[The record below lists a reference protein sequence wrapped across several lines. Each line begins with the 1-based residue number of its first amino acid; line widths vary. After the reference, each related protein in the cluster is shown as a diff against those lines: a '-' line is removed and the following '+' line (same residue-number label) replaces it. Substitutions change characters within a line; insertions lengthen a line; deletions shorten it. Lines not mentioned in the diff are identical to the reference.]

1 MQRLSGVD
9 AAFWSAE
16 TAGWHMHI
24 GGLAICDTTNA
35 PNYSFERVRQLLIE
49 RLPQLPQL
57 PRLGCR
63 LRLRRLRRH
72 GRAALDLLAD
82 ALALLL
88 LLLLLDRAGDHVH
101 QSDEND
107 DRDADR
113 LADRVGIAA
122 GAEVVKQFGHWS
134 DAHLSS

>member
-57 PRLGCR
+57 RWRVSPSPLG
-63 LRLRRLRRH
+63 
-72 GRAALDLLAD
+72 
-82 ALALLL
+82 
-88 LLLLLDRAGDHVH
+88 LDRPWFVEDEHLDIDFHLRTSAFPHPAGGARWKN
-101 QSDEND
+101 SW
-107 DRDADR
+107 
-113 LADRVGIAA
+113 A
-122 GAEVVKQFGHWS
+122 G
-134 DAHLSS
+134 